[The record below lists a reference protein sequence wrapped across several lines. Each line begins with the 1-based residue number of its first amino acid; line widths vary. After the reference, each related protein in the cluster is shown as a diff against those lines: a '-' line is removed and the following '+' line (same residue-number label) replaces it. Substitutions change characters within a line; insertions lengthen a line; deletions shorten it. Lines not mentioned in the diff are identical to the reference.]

1 MFYIINNTNYVSH
14 KHERGGYLM
23 DKLTEKEKACLLEYT
38 NDLKQLMEQNN
49 LSTISDNRCSYTRQ
63 EIDALEK
70 KVKKSTINYLTLLSQ

>member
-1 MFYIINNTNYVSH
+1 
-14 KHERGGYLM
+14 M

>member
-1 MFYIINNTNYVSH
+1 
-14 KHERGGYLM
+14 M

-49 LSTISDNRCSYTRQ
+49 LSTISDNRCSNTRQ

-70 KVKKSTINYLTLLSQ
+70 KVKKIND

>member
-1 MFYIINNTNYVSH
+1 
-14 KHERGGYLM
+14 M

-49 LSTISDNRCSYTRQ
+49 LSTISNNRQ

-70 KVKKSTINYLTLLSQ
+70 KVKKIND

>member
-1 MFYIINNTNYVSH
+1 
-14 KHERGGYLM
+14 M

-49 LSTISDNRCSYTRQ
+49 LSTISNNRCSYTRQ

-70 KVKKSTINYLTLLSQ
+70 KVKKIILM